1 LSSRYLQENII
12 NRIENL
18 DTLSVLDT
26 LNLSTNAISK
36 IENLAPCTRL
46 NTIVIANNKIK
57 TVDDVKGLLDCPSL
71 R

>member
-1 LSSRYLQENII
+1 
-12 NRIENL
+12 
-18 DTLSVLDT
+18 LSVLDT